1 MIRNKRSYRIGV
13 ATSSIFLLPSN
24 ILTFDT
30 ASQNK
35 IQGNKAMRKFLSST
49 AGASFNQELPNQ
61 TICVRKNCVELIY
74 KVQPSVYVIVSMLHV
89 SDSEA
94 MLFVNWARYF
104 DRLANPQVQMPRI
117 EKCCPTLYAVMMCD
131 DPDGVYECDCK
142 PDGTM
147 YHGFS
152 LKVEI
157 TSKRAL
163 LECITPEM
171 FSKGRLLANKCL
183 KMYMELHNNPPSP
196 AWKDGL
202 DEVWN

>member
-1 MIRNKRSYRIGV
+1 MSLATGSNIIHLPSSIIHL
-13 ATSSIFLLPSN
+13 TSS
-24 ILTFDT
+24 
-30 ASQNK
+30 
-35 IQGNKAMRKFLSST
+35 
-49 AGASFNQELPNQ
+49 
-61 TICVRKNCVELIY
+61 
-74 KVQPSVYVIVSMLHV
+74 
-89 SDSEA
+89 
-94 MLFVNWARYF
+94 
-104 DRLANPQVQMPRI
+104 
-117 EKCCPTLYAVMMCD
+117 
-131 DPDGVYECDCK
+131 DCK

-157 TSKRAL
+157 PSKRAL

-183 KMYMELHNNPPSP
+183 KMYMELHNNPPFP